1 MMTRNAQFRKRL
13 AEKRIIVA
21 PGAYDA
27 MCAKIIEKQGFEALY
42 MSGAGLSYS
51 LLGKP
56 DIGLLTQTEMAARAA
71 YLSEAVELPII
82 ADADTGFGNALNV
95 ARTVKEYERA
105 GVSCIQLEDQV
116 MPKRCGHM
124 SGKALISAAEMCA
137 KIRAACDARQ
147 DEDFCIMARTD
158 AIAVEGY
165 DRALERAFAYR
176 EAGAD
181 LLFVEAPRTEE
192 MMRSLCAA
200 LPDCP
205 MLANMVEGGRTPLFS
220 ASELEDMGFRVVIFP
235 GAASRVIAFAVNALM
250 EHLREKGGTADYLDR
265 MYDFGRLNEILELEA
280 IRRWEQAHAEGENTL
295 AHRG

>member
-1 MMTRNAQFRKRL
+1 MRRNALFRRRL
-13 AEKRIIVA
+13 AERKIIVA

-71 YLSEAVELPII
+71 CLSEAVDLPII

-95 ARTVKEYERA
+95 ARTVREYERA

-124 SGKALISAAEMCA
+124 SGKALVSVVEMCA
-137 KIRAACDARQ
+137 KIRAACDSRV

-165 DRALERAFAYR
+165 DRALERAFEVAIPPEVYDAM
-176 EAGAD
+176 EAELGGAD
-181 LLFVEAPRTEE
+181 
-192 MMRSLCAA
+192 
-200 LPDCP
+200 
-205 MLANMVEGGRTPLFS
+205 G
-220 ASELEDMGFRVVIFP
+220 
-235 GAASRVIAFAVNALM
+235 
-250 EHLREKGGTADYLDR
+250 
-265 MYDFGRLNEILELEA
+265 
-280 IRRWEQAHAEGENTL
+280 Q
-295 AHRG
+295 

>member
-1 MMTRNAQFRKRL
+1 MRRNALFRRRL
-13 AEKRIIVA
+13 AERKIIVA

-71 YLSEAVELPII
+71 CLSEAVDLPII

-95 ARTVKEYERA
+95 ARTVREYERA

-124 SGKALISAAEMCA
+124 SGKALVSVEEMCA
-137 KIRAACDARQ
+137 KIRAACDSRV

-181 LLFVEAPRTEE
+181 LLFVEAPRTEA
-192 MMRSLCAA
+192 MMRDLCAA

-205 MLANMVEGGRTPLFS
+205 LLANMVEGGRTPLFS
-220 ASELEDMGFRVVIFP
+220 APELENMGFRVVIFP

-250 EHLREKGGTADYLDR
+250 EHIRTHGGTADYLDR
-265 MYDFGRLNEILELEA
+265 MYDFDHLNELLELEA
-280 IRRWEQAHAEGENTL
+280 IRRWEQDHAEGEKPLFN
-295 AHRG
+295 RG

>member
-1 MMTRNAQFRKRL
+1 MKKNALFRKRL

-27 MCAKIIEKQGFEALY
+27 MCAKIIQKQGFEAVY

-56 DIGLLTQTEMAARAA
+56 DIGLLSQTEMATRAA
-71 YLSEAVELPII
+71 YLSEAVDLPVI
-82 ADADTGFGNALNV
+82 ADADTGFGNSLNV
-95 ARTVKEYERA
+95 ARTVREYERA

-124 SGKALISAAEMCA
+124 SGKALVSVEEMTA
-137 KIRAACDARQ
+137 KIRAACDARM

-165 DRALERAFAYR
+165 DKALERAFAYR

-181 LLFVEAPRTEE
+181 LLFVEAPRTEK
-192 MMRSLCAA
+192 MMRELCAA

-205 MLANMVEGGRTPLFS
+205 LLANMVEGGRTPLFS
-220 ASELEDMGFRVVIFP
+220 ASELENMGFRVVIFP

-250 EHLREKGGTADYLDR
+250 EHLKLAGGTADYLDR
-265 MYDFGRLNEILELEA
+265 MYDFDHLNELLELEA
-280 IRRWEQAHAEGENTL
+280 IRRWEQAHAEGENVL
-295 AHRG
+295 SGRG

>member
-1 MMTRNAQFRKRL
+1 MTRNALFRKRL

-56 DIGLLTQTEMAARAA
+56 DIGLLSQTEMVTRAA
-71 YLSEAVELPII
+71 YLSEAVEIPII
-82 ADADTGFGNALNV
+82 ADADTGFGNSLNV
-95 ARTVKEYERA
+95 ARTVREYERA
-105 GVSCIQLEDQV
+105 GVSCIQIEDQV

-124 SGKALISAAEMCA
+124 SGKALVSVEEMTA
-137 KIRAACDARQ
+137 KIRAACDSRT
-147 DEDFCIMARTD
+147 DGDFCIMARTD

-165 DRALERAFAYR
+165 DRALERAVAYR

-181 LLFVEAPRTEE
+181 LLFVEAPRSEA
-192 MMRSLCAA
+192 MMRYLCAA

-205 MLANMVEGGRTPLFS
+205 LLANMVEGGRTPLFPVKD
-220 ASELEDMGFRVVIFP
+220 LEAMGYRVAIFP

-250 EHLREKGGTADYLDR
+250 THLREHGGTADYMDH
-265 MYDFGRLNEILELEA
+265 MYDFDHLNELLELDA

-295 AHRG
+295 ANRG

>member
-1 MMTRNAQFRKRL
+1 MKKNALFRKRL

-27 MCAKIIEKQGFEALY
+27 MCAKIIQKQGFEAVY

-56 DIGLLTQTEMAARAA
+56 DIGLLSQTEMATRAA
-71 YLSEAVELPII
+71 YLSEAVDLPII
-82 ADADTGFGNALNV
+82 ADADTGFGNSLNV
-95 ARTVKEYERA
+95 ARTVREYERA

-124 SGKALISAAEMCA
+124 SGKALVSVEEMTA
-137 KIRAACDARQ
+137 KIRAACDARM

-165 DRALERAFAYR
+165 ERALERAFAYR

-181 LLFVEAPRTEE
+181 LLFVEAPRTEK
-192 MMRSLCAA
+192 MMRELCSA

-205 MLANMVEGGRTPLFS
+205 LLANMVEGGRTPLFS
-220 ASELEDMGFRVVIFP
+220 ASELENMGFRVVIFP

-250 EHLREKGGTADYLDR
+250 EHLKLAGGTADYLDR
-265 MYDFGRLNEILELEA
+265 MYDFDHLNELLELEA
-280 IRRWEQAHAEGENTL
+280 IRRWEQAHAEEENVL
-295 AHRG
+295 SGRG